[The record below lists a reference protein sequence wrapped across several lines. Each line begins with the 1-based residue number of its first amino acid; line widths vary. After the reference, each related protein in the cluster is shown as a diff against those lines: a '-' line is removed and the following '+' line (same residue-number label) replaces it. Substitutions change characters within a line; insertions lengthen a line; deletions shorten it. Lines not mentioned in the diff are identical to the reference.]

1 MLYSVVPSKL
11 YSIVNAIEKKIF
23 CAKEKKK
30 KKKTKKK
37 ERDRKSEIFYIQMK
51 TSDLSYRQGGST
63 LTTVRESPG
72 FLTGFEVKPID
83 TWTL

>member
-1 MLYSVVPSKL
+1 
-11 YSIVNAIEKKIF
+11 
-23 CAKEKKK
+23 
-30 KKKTKKK
+30 
-37 ERDRKSEIFYIQMK
+37 MK
-51 TSDLSYRQGGST
+51 ASDLSYRRGGST